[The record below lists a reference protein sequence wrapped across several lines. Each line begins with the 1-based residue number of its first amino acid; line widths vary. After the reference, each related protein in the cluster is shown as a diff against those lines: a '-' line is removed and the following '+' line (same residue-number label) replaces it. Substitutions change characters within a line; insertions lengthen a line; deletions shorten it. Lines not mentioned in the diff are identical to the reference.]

1 MCNGEHIDLF
11 PWGQGFSM
19 KMNRSSLEATSY
31 KMLSYRGLEN
41 NIWSK
46 MKKITLTN
54 FVFNSEKKVS

>member
-1 MCNGEHIDLF
+1 
-11 PWGQGFSM
+11 M